1 LTGREKTDRSAVTL
15 SIDGF
20 AVLLLSDSFSVT
32 LHQAT
37 HRSPGESSMSMK
49 SIPLSSYQIRL
60 LAVLA
65 LINFVN
71 FAARQVFVPLIPLL
85 RDRLHVTDAELG
97 SLQTFLL
104 VVLAVGSIPFG
115 FCADRF
121 SRKAIIAIGIL
132 FWSVATFAGGLA
144 STFLFFLVARAV
156 VGLGEAAYAPA
167 AQSMISGAF
176 PQERRAV
183 AQAIFASGM
192 LLGGASG
199 QALGG
204 IIGPRYGWQEALF
217 IVAFAGIVPGVALFW
232 IDEPPRGPRSD
243 VVPISKLLRVPA
255 FVAMIF
261 AGICITFSSVSL
273 LTWGIDFAVN
283 YKDFSLREASVS
295 LAVIGLLSALF
306 GVLTGGLVAD
316 RLHRSFPYGRIIAIA
331 AAFLLAAPFLLLA
344 IQSEEKSTVL
354 VGLFVAG
361 FFMSWYHGPV
371 TAVLHDMMPRRA
383 HATSVGVYMF
393 ATQLVGGL
401 GPHVVGKI
409 SDLRDLQLGLQIAV
423 AVMVC
428 GALLM
433 LLVIHFIRRDGI
445 RHRTLDAFH
454 AEPGN

>member
-1 LTGREKTDRSAVTL
+1 MSA
-15 SIDGF
+15 
-20 AVLLLSDSFSVT
+20 
-32 LHQAT
+32 
-37 HRSPGESSMSMK
+37 K
-49 SIPLSSYQIRL
+49 SIPLTSYQIRL

-71 FAARQVFVPLIPLL
+71 FAARQVFVPLIPVL
-85 RDRLHVTDAELG
+85 RDHLHVTDAELG
-97 SLQTFLL
+97 SVQTFLL

-115 FCADRF
+115 FLADRF
-121 SRKAIIAIGIL
+121 SRKAIIGTGIL

-144 STFLFFLVARAV
+144 SSFMFFLIARAI
-156 VGLGEAAYAPA
+156 VGLGEAAYPPA

-176 PQERRAV
+176 PQERRAA

-192 LLGGASG
+192 LLGGAAG

-204 IIGPRYGWQEALF
+204 IIGPRYGWQEVFF
-217 IVAFAGIVPGVALFW
+217 IVALTGIIPGAALFW
-232 IDEPPRGPRSD
+232 IEEPPRGPRSE
-243 VVPISKLLRVPA
+243 VVPILRLLRVPA

-273 LTWGIDFAVN
+273 LTWGTDFAVS

-306 GVLTGGLVAD
+306 GVLTGGFVAD
-316 RLHRSFPYGRIIAIA
+316 RLQRSFSYGRILAIA
-331 AAFLLAAPFLLLA
+331 GAFLLAAPFLLMA
-344 IQSEEKSTVL
+344 IQSEEKPTVL
-354 VGLFVAG
+354 ASLFVAG

-383 HATSVGVYMF
+383 HATCVGVYMF
-393 ATQLVGGL
+393 ATQLFGGL

-409 SDLRDLQLGLQIAV
+409 SDLHDMQLGLEIAV

-433 LLVIHFIRRDGI
+433 LLVIHFIRRDGL
-445 RHRTLDAFH
+445 RHPALDAFH
-454 AEPGN
+454 AEPGD

>member
-1 LTGREKTDRSAVTL
+1 
-15 SIDGF
+15 
-20 AVLLLSDSFSVT
+20 
-32 LHQAT
+32 
-37 HRSPGESSMSMK
+37 MSTK

-85 RDRLHVTDAELG
+85 RGHLQVTDAQLG

-104 VVLAVGSIPFG
+104 IVLAVASIPFG
-115 FCADRF
+115 FLADRF
-121 SRKAIIAIGIL
+121 SRKAIIAVGIL

-144 STFLFFLVARAV
+144 SSFIFFLIARAV

-176 PQERRAV
+176 PQERRAI
-183 AQAIFASGM
+183 AQAIFATGM
-192 LLGGASG
+192 LLGGI
-199 QALGG
+199 L
-204 IIGPRYGWQEALF
+204 GPRYGWQIALF
-217 IVAFAGIVPGVALFW
+217 VVAFAGILPGIALFG
-232 IDEPPRGPRSD
+232 IEEPPRGPRSE
-243 VVPISKLLRVPA
+243 VVPISRLLRVPA
-255 FVAMIF
+255 FVSLIC

-273 LTWGIDFAVN
+273 LTWSTDFAVN

-295 LAVIGLLSALF
+295 LAVIGLLSALM
-306 GVLTGGLVAD
+306 GVLTGGFVAD
-316 RLHRSFPYGRIIAIA
+316 RLQRSLTYGRIFAVA
-331 AAFLLAAPFLLLA
+331 AAFLLATPFLLLA

-354 VGLFVAG
+354 IGLSIAF

-383 HATSVGVYMF
+383 HATSIGVYMF

-401 GPHVVGKI
+401 GPHIVGKI
-409 SDLRDLQLGLQIAV
+409 SDLRDLQVGLQLAV

-433 LLVIHFIRRDGI
+433 LLVIHFIRRDGV
-445 RHRTLDAFH
+445 RHPTLDTFH
-454 AEPGN
+454 AESGDGLV

>member
-1 LTGREKTDRSAVTL
+1 
-15 SIDGF
+15 
-20 AVLLLSDSFSVT
+20 
-32 LHQAT
+32 
-37 HRSPGESSMSMK
+37 MSTK
-49 SIPLSSYQIRL
+49 YIPLSSYQIRL

-71 FAARQVFVPLIPLL
+71 FAARQVFIPLIPLL
-85 RDRLHVTDAELG
+85 RDHLHATDAQLG

-115 FCADRF
+115 FLADRF
-121 SRKAIIAIGIL
+121 SRKSIIAIGIL
-132 FWSVATFAGGLA
+132 FWSIATFAGGLV
-144 STFLFFLVARAV
+144 STFLFFLIARAM

-167 AQSMISGAF
+167 AQSMISGGF
-176 PQERRAV
+176 PQERRAF
-183 AQAIFASGM
+183 AQSIFASGM
-192 LLGGASG
+192 LLGGAFG

-204 IIGPRYGWQEALF
+204 IIGPRYGWQAALF
-217 IVAFAGIVPGVALFW
+217 IVAFAGIVPGIVLFW

-243 VVPISKLLRVPA
+243 VVPIARLLRVPA
-255 FVAMIF
+255 FVSMIA
-261 AGICITFSSVSL
+261 AGICITFASVSL
-273 LTWGIDFAVN
+273 LTWGTDFAVN

-295 LAVIGLLSALF
+295 LALIALF
-306 GVLTGGLVAD
+306 SLVCGVLMGGWIAD
-316 RLHRSFPYGRIIAIA
+316 QLQKRLAYGRIIAVA

-344 IQSEEKSTVL
+344 IQSEEKKFVL
-354 VGLFVAG
+354 MGLFIAG

-401 GPHVVGKI
+401 GPQVVGKI
-409 SDLRDLQLGLQIAV
+409 SDLHDLQLGLQIAV

-433 LLVIHFIRRDGI
+433 LLVIHFIRRDGL
-445 RHRTLDAFH
+445 RHPTLASFH
-454 AEPGN
+454 AEPGD

>member
-1 LTGREKTDRSAVTL
+1 
-15 SIDGF
+15 
-20 AVLLLSDSFSVT
+20 
-32 LHQAT
+32 
-37 HRSPGESSMSMK
+37 MSTK

-85 RDRLHVTDAELG
+85 RDHLHATDAQLG

-104 VVLAVGSIPFG
+104 LVLAAGSIPFG
-115 FCADRF
+115 FFADRF

-132 FWSVATFAGGLA
+132 CWSVATFAGGLA
-144 STFLFFLVARAV
+144 SSFLFFLIARSV

-183 AQAIFASGM
+183 AQAIFAVGM
-192 LLGGASG
+192 LLGGAAG
-199 QALGG
+199 HVLGG
-204 IIGPRYGWQEALF
+204 VIGPRYGWQEALF
-217 IVAFAGIVPGVALFW
+217 IVAFAGIVPGIALFW
-232 IDEPPRGPRSD
+232 IDDPPRGPRSE
-243 VVPISKLLRVPA
+243 VVPITRLLRVPA

-273 LTWGIDFAVN
+273 LTWSTDFAVN
-283 YKDFSLREASVS
+283 YKDFTLREASVS
-295 LAVIGLLSALF
+295 LAVIGLFSALL
-306 GVLTGGLVAD
+306 GVLTGGFVAD
-316 RLHRSFPYGRIIAIA
+316 RLHRSFSYGRIIAIV
-331 AAFLLAAPFLLLA
+331 AAFLLAAPCLLLA
-344 IQSEEKSTVL
+344 IQSEEKFTVL
-354 VGLFVAG
+354 VGLSIAF

-393 ATQLVGGL
+393 ATQLLGGL
-401 GPHVVGKI
+401 GPHVVGRI
-409 SDLRDLQLGLQIAV
+409 SDLHDLQLGLQIAV
-423 AVMVC
+423 AVLVC

-445 RHRTLDAFH
+445 RHPTLDAFH
-454 AEPGN
+454 AEPGD

>member
-1 LTGREKTDRSAVTL
+1 MSA
-15 SIDGF
+15 
-20 AVLLLSDSFSVT
+20 
-32 LHQAT
+32 
-37 HRSPGESSMSMK
+37 K
-49 SIPLSSYQIRL
+49 SIPLTGYQIRL

-71 FAARQVFVPLIPLL
+71 FAARQVFVPLIPVL
-85 RDRLHVTDAELG
+85 RDHLHVTDAELG
-97 SLQTFLL
+97 SVQTFLL

-115 FCADRF
+115 FLADRF
-121 SRKAIIAIGIL
+121 SRKAIIGTGIL

-144 STFLFFLVARAV
+144 SSFMFFLIARAI

-176 PQERRAV
+176 PQERRAA

-192 LLGGASG
+192 LLGGAAG

-204 IIGPRYGWQEALF
+204 IIGPRYGWQEVFF
-217 IVAFAGIVPGVALFW
+217 IVALTGIIPGAALFW
-232 IDEPPRGPRSD
+232 IEEPPRGPRSE
-243 VVPISKLLRVPA
+243 VVPILRLLRVPA

-273 LTWGIDFAVN
+273 LTWGTDFAVS

-306 GVLTGGLVAD
+306 GVLTGGFVAD
-316 RLHRSFPYGRIIAIA
+316 RLQRSFSYGRILAIA
-331 AAFLLAAPFLLLA
+331 GAFLLAAPFLLMA
-344 IQSEEKSTVL
+344 IQSEEKPTVL
-354 VGLFVAG
+354 ASLFVAG

-383 HATSVGVYMF
+383 HATCVGVYMF
-393 ATQLVGGL
+393 ATQLFGGL

-409 SDLRDLQLGLQIAV
+409 SDLHDRQLGLEIAV

-428 GALLM
+428 GGLLM
-433 LLVIHFIRRDGI
+433 LLVIHFIRRDGL
-445 RHRTLDAFH
+445 RHPALDAFH
-454 AEPGN
+454 AEPGD

>member
-1 LTGREKTDRSAVTL
+1 
-15 SIDGF
+15 
-20 AVLLLSDSFSVT
+20 
-32 LHQAT
+32 
-37 HRSPGESSMSMK
+37 MSTK
-49 SIPLSSYQIRL
+49 SIPLTSYQIRL

-85 RDRLHVTDAELG
+85 RDHLHVTDAELG

-104 VVLAVGSIPFG
+104 VVLAVGSVPFG
-115 FCADRF
+115 FFADRF

-132 FWSVATFAGGLA
+132 LWSVATLAGGFA
-144 STFLFFLVARAV
+144 STFLFFLIPRAI

-176 PQERRAV
+176 PQERRAI

-192 LLGGASG
+192 LLGGAAG

-204 IIGPRYGWQEALF
+204 IIGPRYGWQEAFF
-217 IVAFAGIVPGVALFW
+217 IVAFAGIVPGIALFW
-232 IDEPPRGPRSD
+232 IAEPPRGPRSE
-243 VVPISKLLRVPA
+243 VVPIARLLRVPA
-255 FVAMIF
+255 FVSMIF

-273 LTWGIDFAVN
+273 LTWGTDFAVS
-283 YKDFSLREASVS
+283 YKDFSLRQASVS
-295 LAVIGLLSALF
+295 LAVIALVSAVS
-306 GVLTGGLVAD
+306 GVLMGGFIAD
-316 RLHRSFPYGRIIAIA
+316 RVQRTFTYGRIIAIA
-331 AAFLLAAPFLLLA
+331 TAFLLAAPFLLLA

-383 HATSVGVYMF
+383 HATCVGVYMF
-393 ATQLVGGL
+393 ATQLFGGL

-409 SDLRDLQLGLQIAV
+409 SDLHDLQLGLQIAV

-433 LLVIHFIRRDGI
+433 LLVIHFIRRDGL
-445 RHRTLDAFH
+445 RHPTLAAFH
-454 AEPGN
+454 AEPGD

>member
-1 LTGREKTDRSAVTL
+1 
-15 SIDGF
+15 
-20 AVLLLSDSFSVT
+20 
-32 LHQAT
+32 
-37 HRSPGESSMSMK
+37 MSTK
-49 SIPLSSYQIRL
+49 SIPLTSYQIRL

-71 FAARQVFVPLIPLL
+71 FAARQVFVPLIPVL
-85 RDRLHVTDAELG
+85 RDHLHVTDAELG
-97 SLQTFLL
+97 SVQTLLL

-115 FCADRF
+115 FLADRF
-121 SRKAIIAIGIL
+121 SRKAIIGTGIL

-144 STFLFFLVARAV
+144 SSFMFFVIARAV

-176 PQERRAV
+176 PQERRAA

-192 LLGGASG
+192 LLGGAAG

-217 IVAFAGIVPGVALFW
+217 IVAFAGIVPGIALFW
-232 IDEPPRGPRSD
+232 IDEPPRGPRSE
-243 VVPISKLLRVPA
+243 VVPISRLLRVPA
-255 FVAMIF
+255 FVSLIF

-273 LTWGIDFAVN
+273 LTWGTDFAVN

-295 LAVIGLLSALF
+295 LAVISLLSALF
-306 GVLTGGLVAD
+306 GVLTGGFVAD
-316 RLHRSFPYGRIIAIA
+316 RLQRSFSYGRIIAIA
-331 AAFLLAAPFLLLA
+331 VAFLLAAPFLLLA
-344 IQSEEKSTVL
+344 IQSEEKSIVL
-354 VGLFVAG
+354 AGLFVAG

-401 GPHVVGKI
+401 GPHVVGKN
-409 SDLRDLQLGLQIAV
+409 SDLHDLQLGLQIAV

-433 LLVIHFIRRDGI
+433 LLVIRFIRRDGL
-445 RHRTLDAFH
+445 RPRSEEHTSELQSRENLVC
-454 AEPGN
+454 

>member
-1 LTGREKTDRSAVTL
+1 
-15 SIDGF
+15 
-20 AVLLLSDSFSVT
+20 
-32 LHQAT
+32 
-37 HRSPGESSMSMK
+37 MSTK
-49 SIPLSSYQIRL
+49 SIPLNSYQIRL

-85 RDRLHVTDAELG
+85 REHLHVTDAELG

-104 VVLAVGSIPFG
+104 VVLAAGSIPFG
-115 FCADRF
+115 FLADRF
-121 SRKAIIAIGIL
+121 SRKAIIAAGIL

-144 STFLFFLVARAV
+144 SGFLFFLIARAV

-192 LLGGASG
+192 LLGGAAG
-199 QALGG
+199 HAFGG
-204 IIGPRYGWQEALF
+204 IIGTRYGWQDALF
-217 IVAFAGIVPGVALFW
+217 IVALAGIAPGIALFW
-232 IDEPPRGPRSD
+232 VEEPPRGPRSE
-243 VVPISKLLRVPA
+243 VVPIARLLHVPA
-255 FVAMIF
+255 FVSMIF

-273 LTWGIDFAVN
+273 LTWGTDFAHS

-295 LAVIGLLSALF
+295 LAAIGLLSALF
-306 GVLTGGLVAD
+306 GV
-316 RLHRSFPYGRIIAIA
+316 
-331 AAFLLAAPFLLLA
+331 

-354 VGLFVAG
+354 IGLSVAG

-383 HATSVGVYMF
+383 HATSIGVYMF
-393 ATQLVGGL
+393 ATQLIGGL
-401 GPHVVGKI
+401 GPHVIGKI
-409 SDLRDLQLGLQIAV
+409 SDMRDLQLGLQIAV

-445 RHRTLDAFH
+445 RHSCLDAFH
-454 AEPGN
+454 AEADD

>member
-1 LTGREKTDRSAVTL
+1 
-15 SIDGF
+15 
-20 AVLLLSDSFSVT
+20 
-32 LHQAT
+32 
-37 HRSPGESSMSMK
+37 MSTK
-49 SIPLSSYQIRL
+49 SIPLNSYQIRL

-85 RDRLHVTDAELG
+85 REHLHVTDAELG

-104 VVLAVGSIPFG
+104 VVLAAGSIPFG
-115 FCADRF
+115 FLADRF
-121 SRKAIIAIGIL
+121 SRKAIIAAGIL

-144 STFLFFLVARAV
+144 SGFLFFLIARAV

-192 LLGGASG
+192 LLGGAAG
-199 QALGG
+199 QAFGG
-204 IIGPRYGWQEALF
+204 IIGTRYGWQDALF
-217 IVAFAGIVPGVALFW
+217 IVALAGIAPGIALFW
-232 IDEPPRGPRSD
+232 IEEPPRGPRSE
-243 VVPISKLLRVPA
+243 VVPIARLLRVPA
-255 FVAMIF
+255 FVSMIF

-273 LTWGIDFAVN
+273 LTWGTDFAHS

-295 LAVIGLLSALF
+295 LAAIGLLSALF
-306 GVLTGGLVAD
+306 GVLTGGFVAD
-316 RLHRSFPYGRIIAIA
+316 RLHRRFSYGRIIAIA

-354 VGLFVAG
+354 IGLSVAG

-383 HATSVGVYMF
+383 HATSIGVYMF
-393 ATQLVGGL
+393 ATQLIGGL
-401 GPHVVGKI
+401 GPHVIGKI
-409 SDLRDLQLGLQIAV
+409 SDMRDLQLGLQIAV

-445 RHRTLDAFH
+445 RHSCLDAFH
-454 AEPGN
+454 AEADD

>member
-1 LTGREKTDRSAVTL
+1 
-15 SIDGF
+15 
-20 AVLLLSDSFSVT
+20 
-32 LHQAT
+32 
-37 HRSPGESSMSMK
+37 MSTK
-49 SIPLSSYQIRL
+49 SIPLSAYQIRL

-71 FAARQVFVPLIPLL
+71 FAARQVFIPLIPLL
-85 RDRLHVTDAELG
+85 RDHLHVTDAQLG

-104 VVLAVGSIPFG
+104 IVLAAGSIPFG
-115 FCADRF
+115 FLADRF

-132 FWSVATFAGGLA
+132 FWSVATFAGGLV
-144 STFLFFLVARAV
+144 STFLFFLVARAM

-176 PQERRAV
+176 PQERRAM
-183 AQAIFASGM
+183 AQAIFATGM
-192 LLGGASG
+192 LLGGAAG

-217 IVAFAGIVPGVALFW
+217 VVALIGILPGIALFG
-232 IDEPPRGPRSD
+232 IEEPPRGPRCE
-243 VVPISKLLRVPA
+243 VVPIGRLLLVPA
-255 FVAMIF
+255 FVAMIA
-261 AGICITFSSVSL
+261 AGICITFASVSL

-295 LAVIGLLSALF
+295 LALIALLSLVC
-306 GVLTGGLVAD
+306 GVLTGGWVAD
-316 RLHRSFPYGRIIAIA
+316 QLQKRLAYGRIIAVA

-344 IQSEEKSTVL
+344 IQSEEKQVVL
-354 VGLFVAG
+354 MGLFVAG

-401 GPHVVGKI
+401 GPQVVGKI
-409 SDLRDLQLGLQIAV
+409 SDLHDLQLGLQIAV
-423 AVMVC
+423 AVLVC

-433 LLVIHFIRRDGI
+433 LLVIHFIRRDGL
-445 RHRTLDAFH
+445 RHPTLDVFH
-454 AEPGN
+454 AEPGD